1 LVIAALLVIWLGGN
15 RWVALVTA
23 RSLEWQTPPLAEDS
37 LGDVIV
43 VLGGATRE
51 SSPPRSSSEL
61 NEAGDRLVYALRL
74 WQEGVAEK
82 ILVTGGGASWVGPS
96 NIPEGV
102 AMAETLMT
110 MGVPKDAILIEPNS
124 RNTYENAI
132 ETRAL
137 MEKEGLER
145 AVLVTSAMHMPRS
158 LAIFRRQGVD
168 VTAAPTDYWVS
179 EADCEYYLAPN
190 LGVQLIN
197 LIPSAQDMNL
207 TSMALKE
214 WIGLLVYRL
223 RGWA

>member
-1 LVIAALLVIWLGGN
+1 
-15 RWVALVTA
+15 
-23 RSLEWQTPPLAEDS
+23 
-37 LGDVIV
+37 
-43 VLGGATRE
+43 
-51 SSPPRSSSEL
+51 
-61 NEAGDRLVYALRL
+61 
-74 WQEGVAEK
+74 
-82 ILVTGGGASWVGPS
+82 
-96 NIPEGV
+96 
-102 AMAETLMT
+102 MAETLMT

-179 EADCEYYLAPN
+179 EADWEYYLAPN